1 MSEEEQLR
9 FDKYELERD
18 MREEAFLD
26 YEHDRRME
34 NDSEYFIN
42 IVIENLHIDGATP
55 ELEIPDII
63 HEYIKDYS
71 NFVTVEDILKALKE
85 T

>member
-1 MSEEEQLR
+1 MSEDEQLR

-18 MREEAFLD
+18 MREEAFQD

-34 NDSEYFIN
+34 NDSEYFIS
-42 IVIENLHIDGATP
+42 IVIENIHIDEATP
-55 ELEIPDII
+55 ESEIPDII
-63 HEYIKDYS
+63 HEYIKDYN
-71 NFVTVEDILKALKE
+71 NFVTVEDILEVLKE